1 MKYSQNVSK
10 LYIFQL
16 SVPIFFANIAIPAV
30 GFVDTAL
37 MGHLSSEKFLAALSI
52 SSSVLTMIIGSLGFL
67 RMATVGVVS
76 QALGKGDY
84 KEVAR
89 TIIRNL
95 LLALILSIFVILCKP
110 LILSNINIFF
120 FTLFR
125 D

>member
-1 MKYSQNVSK
+1 
-10 LYIFQL
+10 
-16 SVPIFFANIAIPAV
+16 
-30 GFVDTAL
+30 

-120 FTLFR
+120 TLFR

>member
-1 MKYSQNVSK
+1 MKYSQSVSK

-16 SVPIFFANIAIPAV
+16 SVPIFFANIAIPTV

-52 SSSVLTMIIGSLGFL
+52 ATSVLTMIIGSLGFL

-76 QALGKGDY
+76 QSLGKGDY
-84 KEVAR
+84 KEISR

-95 LLALILSIFVILCKP
+95 LLALILSLIIIF
-110 LILSNINIFF
+110 SNLGIKLNRC
-120 FTLFR
+120 LK
-125 D
+125 